1 MATKIDSFLKSL
13 RNKTGS
19 TSIKESR
26 YGDVSTW
33 ISTGSLALNRIL
45 SGSIKKGI
53 PSGRITILAGETS
66 CSPGDRKVLV
76 LTKKIDVKNGESK

>member
-1 MATKIDSFLKSL
+1 MASSINSFLKNIRS
-13 RNKTGS
+13 KTGS

-33 ISTGSLALNRIL
+33 ISTGSLALNRII

-53 PSGRITILAGETS
+53 PSGRITILA
-66 CSPGDRKVLV
+66 RIVIYW
-76 LTKKIDVKNGESK
+76 KIVVSSVNYIKCIKTRF